1 MAKKHK
7 NIIITLTA
15 AMLMAV
21 VGTAGVFSSGTA
33 SAESGTWKVIAVAAE
48 SADTIYVTQ
57 GRQMLKVRMIGIDA
71 PEASSRANTKKGCY
85 GSQAKT
91 VVKKLAL
98 GKNVRL
104 VADPNVPDKYTDGAL
119 MRYVYTPEGWDVGA
133 SMINSGAAKEYTYS
147 RKTYTYRSWYRKLKT
162 DAYNA
167 NRGIWNKKICS
178 MNR

>member
-1 MAKKHK
+1 MAKKHN
-7 NIIITLTA
+7 NIFITLTA
-15 AMLMAV
+15 AFLMAV
-21 VGTAGVFSSGTA
+21 VGTAGIFLAGTA
-33 SAESGTWKVIAVAAE
+33 SAESGTWKVLAIDGS

-57 GRQMLKVRMIGIDA
+57 GKQMLKVRMIGIDA
-71 PEASSRANTKKGCY
+71 PEATSRANTKKGCY

-167 NRGIWNKKICS
+167 NRGMWNKKICS